1 MKNRITRL
9 FCSLVLAAV
18 ALSGNAFTVDTL
30 TIASK
35 QDLIPEPM
43 KVVVVTPDV
52 VCDDCSLPVV
62 YLLNGYGG
70 DYRQWLKVRPNLPEL
85 ADDYGFFMVL
95 PSGMNSWYWDSPVD
109 KTMQMESFITGELV
123 PELRARYKA
132 MSADPAY
139 NAVTGL
145 SMGGHGALWLAM
157 RHPDIWGNMGTNSG
171 GVNIMPFPEKWEM
184 ARWLGPQQD
193 NYKRWEQYTVV
204 NNLEMLK
211 DKGQNIII
219 DCGTEDFFRDVNA
232 EVHAKLLDLKI
243 PHDYISRP
251 GKHNYKYWSNSIL
264 FQLLYFDQCFRRATA
279 AKENAK

>member
-1 MKNRITRL
+1 MRAFATL
-9 FCSLVLAAV
+9 ALAAV
-18 ALSGNAFTVDTL
+18 STLGASAFTVDTL
-30 TIASK
+30 TVASK
-35 QDLIPEPM
+35 QNRLPEPM
-43 KVVVVTPDV
+43 KVAVITPDAADLA
-52 VCDDCSLPVV
+52 CDTCSIPVV

-70 DYRQWLKVRPNLPEL
+70 DYTQWLRVRPDMGEL
-85 ADDYGFFMVL
+85 ADNYGMFMVM
-95 PSGMNSWYWDSPVD
+95 PSGMDSWYWDSPVD
-109 KTMQMESFITGELV
+109 PSMQMESFITLELV
-123 PELRARYKA
+123 PELRARYRA
-132 MSADPAY
+132 MSADPAR
-139 NAVTGL
+139 NAITGL

-232 EVHAKLLDLKI
+232 EVHAKLLELKI

-251 GKHNYKYWSNSIL
+251 GKHNYKYWNNSIL